1 MLQCNV
7 LSTETVVCYV
17 CIFPMNF
24 IVDMLHNSANGRT
37 AFYGT
42 PQRCIEFFDDCGH
55 SCPDSYNPAD
65 MIIHA
70 LAMVPHDE
78 DASRSSITAICDAFE
93 SGYTLDNWRN
103 PALARAKL
111 MQKIIM
117 GLFIGLLYL
126 QTPLT
131 ELGILNIMGAL
142 FLLTGELTY
151 PTLFGIL
158 TLLPSDYQLV
168 VKEYHDGMYYI
179 FRYTLDNWRNPA
191 LARAKLMQ
199 KIVMGLF
206 IGLLYLQVSNALQQ
220 FFLLICQSSAI
231 FKTPLTELG
240 ILNIMGALFLLTGE
254 LTYPTLFGILTLLP
268 SDYQLVVKEY
278 HDGMYYIFSYYIAR
292 ILSYIPLFTI
302 DGFLMVYICYWMIG
316 LSSSLSQ
323 ILLATLISFLI
334 EQSAVAFGVMMSSIF
349 TFHVAASISG
359 PILVLLLLSG
369 GFLAKIST
377 LPSYIGWVQYLSWF
391 RYGFEAFAINQW
403 SHVNGDNTTWSEQRS
418 QEILAHFSFKE
429 RNFWFDIMMMTA
441 FTLIFYLIG
450 YIGLC
455 LRVMNAG

>member
-1 MLQCNV
+1 
-7 LSTETVVCYV
+7 
-17 CIFPMNF
+17 MNF

-93 SGYTLDNWRN
+93 SGPHGDSLAQELKKLGCTTVPQGRKQVWIFAQILTLLHRYTLDNWRN

-126 QTPLT
+126 Q
-131 ELGILNIMGAL
+131 
-142 FLLTGELTY
+142 
-151 PTLFGIL
+151 
-158 TLLPSDYQLV
+158 
-168 VKEYHDGMYYI
+168 
-179 FRYTLDNWRNPA
+179 
-191 LARAKLMQ
+191 
-199 KIVMGLF
+199 
-206 IGLLYLQVSNALQQ
+206 
-220 FFLLICQSSAI
+220 
-231 FKTPLTELG
+231 TPLTELG